1 MLDSLDKISAALDQK
16 AARKNEE
23 NARSTCDRLSELMA
37 EKVDST
43 AVDPVVRGSVVTGQ
57 FTKNVESSRKRF
69 NQSQKTTEALQRND
83 LSDLEKMLVSQAYT
97 LDATFNELLLKS
109 ASVLHSSAAGH
120 KGKQQGIQL
129 FELAL
134 KAQKQCK
141 QTVMSLNEIRN
152 PKRATFIKN
161 QLNQLVQERANHD
174 AGVDSGA
181 QRIAATTHPEVEA
194 VGAEHRPTNSR
205 GKKTRVAE
213 CQTV

>member
-1 MLDSLDKISAALDQK
+1 MLESLDKISVALEQK
-16 AARKNEE
+16 VARKNEE
-23 NARSTCDRLSELMA
+23 NARSTCDRFSEVLA
-37 EKVDST
+37 EKVGST
-43 AVDPVVRGSVVTGQ
+43 AADPAIRGAAVTSQ
-57 FTKNVESSRKRF
+57 FTKNTDLSKKRY
-69 NQSQKTTEALQRND
+69 NQRQRTAEALQRND
-83 LSDLEKMLVSQAYT
+83 LSDLEKMLVSQTYS
-97 LDATFNELLLKS
+97 LDAAFNELLLKS

-161 QLNQLVQERANHD
+161 QLNQLVQERENHD

-181 QRIAATTHPEVEA
+181 QRLAASTNPAMET
-194 VGAEHRPTNSR
+194 VGEEYRATNGR

-213 CQTV
+213 CSTV